1 MSQATHPSAEEAP
14 RNRSRKPLFAGV
26 ILLVLAAG
34 GSFYAVYSGMV
45 LGTHETAEAEEAA
58 HTAAPL
64 PEIAFVP
71 LQPLVISL
79 GSDAGGKFLHFTA
92 QVEVEKAHEA
102 EVVTILPRI
111 IDVLNTYLRAV
122 GTADLEDP
130 DALVRMRAQM
140 LRRVQLVSG
149 EGRVRDLLVSEFVIN

>member
-1 MSQATHPSAEEAP
+1 MTQATLSSAEEPP
-14 RNRSRKPLFAGV
+14 RKRSRKPLLAGLV
-26 ILLVLAAG
+26 LLVLAAG
-34 GSFYAVYSGMV
+34 GGFFAVYSGMV
-45 LGTHETAEAEEAA
+45 LDPHAADGTEEAV
-58 HTAAPL
+58 HTVAPL
-64 PEIAFVP
+64 PEIAFVA

-79 GSDAGGKFLHFTA
+79 GPDAGGKFLHFTA

-102 EVVTILPRI
+102 DVVKILPRI

-122 GTADLEDP
+122 GTAELEDP
-130 DALVRMRAQM
+130 DALVRIRAQM